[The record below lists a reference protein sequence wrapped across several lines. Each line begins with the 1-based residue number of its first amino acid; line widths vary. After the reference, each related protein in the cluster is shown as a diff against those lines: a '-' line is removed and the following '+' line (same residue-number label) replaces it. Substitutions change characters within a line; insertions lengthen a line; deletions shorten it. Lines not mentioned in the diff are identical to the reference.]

1 MQGVTDAPMRQ
12 LMGELGGFS
21 LCVAEFL
28 RISQVAACVPVVARH
43 VPELRQAGATS
54 SGLPV
59 QVQLLGGDP
68 ERLAASAQAAVR
80 AQVGGPALGVDLNF
94 GCPARTVNRHDG
106 GASLLQHPG
115 RLFLIVQ
122 AVRQALPPHIAVSA
136 KLRLGW
142 DDPRDVQ
149 RNAEQICRAGA
160 SWITV
165 HGRTRSQGYRPP
177 AYWHP
182 IGAVRRDLD
191 IPVVANGDLWT
202 LDDLRRCQDATGCE
216 HFMLGRCAMVDPS
229 LALRARA
236 VLLGTPAPTALELN
250 WLQLIQRLIVITQAS
265 CKKVGKNPDYL
276 PGRLKQWAKM
286 VHDRRPTAWYERI
299 KRLRSCEE
307 IVFELQQM
315 RPESLQ
321 VVHEECLGAAT
332 LSGSTPQAC

>member
-28 RISQVAACVPVVARH
+28 RISQVAASVPVVARH
-43 VPELRQAGATS
+43 VPELRHAGLTS
-54 SGLPV
+54 SNLPV

-68 ERLAASAQAAVR
+68 DRLAASAQAAVR
-80 AQVGGPALGVDLNF
+80 AQVGGPPLGVDLNF

-106 GASLLQHPG
+106 GATLLQHPE

-122 AVRQALPPHIAVSA
+122 AVRQALPQHIAVSA

-216 HFMLGRCAMVDPS
+216 HFMLGRGAMADPS

-236 VLLGTPAPTALELN
+236 ALFGVLPPTHFGFN
-250 WLQLIQRLIVITQAS
+250 WLQLMRRLVVISQAS
-265 CKKVGKNPDYL
+265 CQRVKKNPDYL

-286 VHDRRPTAWYERI
+286 VDDRRPTAWYERI

-307 IVFELQQM
+307 ILLELMQV
-315 RPESLQ
+315 RPELLQ
-321 VVHEECLGAAT
+321 VA
-332 LSGSTPQAC
+332 

>member
-1 MQGVTDAPMRQ
+1 MLLVQRGQPGLILAPMQGVTDAPMRQ

-149 RNAEQICRAGA
+149 RAATWISRWWPMATCGRWTTCGA
-160 SWITV
+160 A
-165 HGRTRSQGYRPP
+165 RMPP
-177 AYWHP
+177 A
-182 IGAVRRDLD
+182 AS
-191 IPVVANGDLWT
+191 T
-202 LDDLRRCQDATGCE
+202 LCWDA
-216 HFMLGRCAMVDPS
+216 
-229 LALRARA
+229 ARWW
-236 VLLGTPAPTALELN
+236 TPA
-250 WLQLIQRLIVITQAS
+250 WR
-265 CKKVGKNPDYL
+265 C
-276 PGRLKQWAKM
+276 GR
-286 VHDRRPTAWYERI
+286 VR
-299 KRLRSCEE
+299 C
-307 IVFELQQM
+307 
-315 RPESLQ
+315 
-321 VVHEECLGAAT
+321 CLGP
-332 LSGSTPQAC
+332 LRQRP